1 MGMGSSSVPRPTVR
15 WRRTEVEF
23 DARNAVGE
31 LGDLDEVGT
40 SRLSENRA
48 RFSRNQRGREMGL

>member
-1 MGMGSSSVPRPTVR
+1 MGSSSVPRPTVR

-40 SRLSENRA
+40 SRLSGHWA
-48 RFSRNQRGREMGL
+48 Q

>member
-1 MGMGSSSVPRPTVR
+1 MGSSSVPRPTVR

-40 SRLSENRA
+40 SRLSENSA
-48 RFSRNQRGREMGL
+48 CSAGRKGGRQIGL